1 MASEWIAV
9 TLGLLGIVTA
19 IYSGLRHLVKTIMR
33 EFSPNGGQSLKD
45 QVNRIENRLDTLIAA
60 VIKD

>member
-1 MASEWIAV
+1 MASEWVAV

-33 EFSPNGGQSLKD
+33 EFSPNAGQSLKD
-45 QVNRIENRLDTLIAA
+45 QVNRIENRLDHLIEA
-60 VIKD
+60 ILKD